1 VTKAGDL
8 DRLFATVREKHGR
21 IDVRFANAGAGKL
34 APLAGTSEEL
44 FDEMLDTTSCG
55 NYFTVQ
61 KALPLLTE
69 GGAIVFTTSWFDQ
82 VGVAGISAVSPSK
95 AALPSLPRTLA
106 TELLPRGI
114 RVNAVSP
121 GVIATPLFGK
131 LGLPQKTVDELGKAL
146 QAQLPVK
153 RFGTPEEVAKVVTV
167 LASSD
172 ASYITGIELA
182 VDGGRT
188 QR

>member
-34 APLAGTSEEL
+34 APLEGTSEEL
-44 FDEMLDTTSCG
+44 FDEMLDTNFRG

-61 KALPLLTE
+61 QAFPLLTE
-69 GGAIVFTTSWFDQ
+69 GGAIVFTTLWFDQ
-82 VGVAGISAVSPSK
+82 VGVAGTSSVSPSK
-95 AALPSLPRTLA
+95 AALRSLTRTLA

-131 LGLPQKTVDELGKAL
+131 LGLPQKTVDKLGKAL
-146 QAQLPVK
+146 QAQ
-153 RFGTPEEVAKVVTV
+153 
-167 LASSD
+167 
-172 ASYITGIELA
+172 
-182 VDGGRT
+182 
-188 QR
+188 

>member
-1 VTKAGDL
+1 MTKAGDL
-8 DRLFATVREKHGR
+8 DRLFATIREKHGR

-44 FDEMLDTTSCG
+44 FDEMLDTNFRG

-82 VGVAGISAVSPSK
+82 VGVAGTSAASPSK
-95 AALPSLPRTLA
+95 AALPSLPLTLA

-167 LASSD
+167 IASSD
-172 ASYITGIELA
+172 ASDITGIELA
-182 VDGGRT
+182 VDSGRT

>member
-1 VTKAGDL
+1 VTKAGDP

-21 IDVRFANAGAGKL
+21 IDVRFAKAGAGKL

-44 FDEMLDTTSCG
+44 FDEMLDTNFRG

-82 VGVAGISAVSPSK
+82 VGVAGTSAVSPSK
-95 AALPSLPRTLA
+95 AALPSLPLTLA

-167 LASSD
+167 IASSD
-172 ASYITGIELA
+172 ASDITGIELA
-182 VDGGRT
+182 VDSGRT